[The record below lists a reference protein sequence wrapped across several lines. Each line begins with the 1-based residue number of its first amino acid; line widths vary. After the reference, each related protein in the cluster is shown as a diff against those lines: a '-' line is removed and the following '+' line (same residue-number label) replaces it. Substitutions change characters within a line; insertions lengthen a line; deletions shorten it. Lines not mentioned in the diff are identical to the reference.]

1 MESFAERLQMFGV
14 HPGFDGGSQPR
25 RCDETMDCRTLAQNK
40 SPMYMTNLTRFLDFS
55 HSEVT
60 VTEWVQELT
69 LAHKPLGIRF
79 ASRASCS
86 SRSTVRP
93 TMPSNEFSW
102 MRHRCF
108 MDLGFL
114 QLICLVWARFER
126 GRAME
131 RTPDTLTRL
140 EKTQRRTPVWTSMLG
155 IFRIGKMA

>member
-1 MESFAERLQMFGV
+1 MPHLGSKQVTNVYDKFDQSSLIRLPSVISMSF
-14 HPGFDGGSQPR
+14 SQ
-25 RCDETMDCRTLAQNK
+25 
-40 SPMYMTNLTRFLDFS
+40 RFLDFS

-69 LAHKPLGIRF
+69 LAHKPL

-126 GRAME
+126 GSAME